1 MNYGLLEKSRNT
13 RAKSVAL
20 NSIKEAK
27 HFQVKY
33 GGTLNTIQELSLIH
47 I

>member
-1 MNYGLLEKSRNT
+1 VNYGLLEKSQNT
-13 RAKSVAL
+13 RAKSVVF

-33 GGTLNTIQELSLIH
+33 GGTIRLA
-47 I
+47 